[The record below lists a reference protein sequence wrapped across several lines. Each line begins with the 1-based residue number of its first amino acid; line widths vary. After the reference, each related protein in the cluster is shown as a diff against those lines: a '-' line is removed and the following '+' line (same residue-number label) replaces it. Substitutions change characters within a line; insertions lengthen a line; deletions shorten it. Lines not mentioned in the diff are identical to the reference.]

1 MRQSRTVVVIA
12 ALAMVGTACAG
23 TDPGA
28 ADEGDL
34 VIAVRE
40 GDNNVAPLIVEMWNE
55 ENPNFPATLEVLQG
69 NADQVRQQLTLELD
83 AEASEFD
90 VVGLDV
96 IWTGEFAKN
105 GWIENLDDVR
115 EEAEAVSLPGPLSS
129 GQYQGEQ
136 WALPLL
142 VGAGFLYYRTD
153 LVDEPPTTW
162 DELVDTGLAISEE
175 HDVHAF
181 AGQGASYEGMV
192 VNYLEY
198 LWSAGGDLFN
208 EDQSEVLFGTDDSAM
223 RALEFMRSAYEAGFY
238 HPGYNT
244 MTEGEA
250 RPAFE
255 SGEVAFMRHWV
266 APYLPMTTSEDSEV
280 TDRFDIAPL
289 PTFDGQGSVSALGGL
304 NLAVSAFSSEK
315 DKAREFIQFATGDED
330 VQLMLTDNGIAPAN
344 APIYEH
350 DALAGNRFFE
360 VLGELLP
367 HARARPPVPEWN
379 EISVTMQSE
388 IFDAY
393 TGQKDP
399 QAAIDAIQE
408 VLQGIVDG

>member
-1 MRQSRTVVVIA
+1 MRQSRTVVF
-12 ALAMVGTACAG
+12 LAVLAVVGTACAG
-23 TDPGA
+23 NDPGG

-55 ENPNFPATLEVLQG
+55 ENPDSPATLEVLPG

-83 AEASEFD
+83 AGGSDFD
-90 VVGLDV
+90 VIGLDV

-105 GWIENLDDVR
+105 GWIENLDDIR

-162 DELVDTGLAISEE
+162 DELVETGLAVAEE

-208 EDQSEVLFGTDDSAM
+208 EDQSEVLFGKDDAAL
-223 RALEFMRSAYEAGFY
+223 RALEFMRGAYEAGFY

-244 MTEGEA
+244 MTEAEA

-266 APYLPMTTSEDSEV
+266 APYLPMTASEDSQV
-280 TDRFDIAPL
+280 TDKFDIAPL

-304 NLAVSAFSSEK
+304 NLAVSASSDAK
-315 DKAREFIQFATGDED
+315 NSARAFIQFATGDED
-330 VQLMLTDNGIAPAN
+330 VQLMLTENGIAPAN

-350 DALAGNRFFE
+350 EALADNRFFE
-360 VLGELLP
+360 VLGQLLP
-367 HARARPPVPEWN
+367 HAKARPPVPEWN
-379 EISVTMQSE
+379 EISVTMQAE
-388 IFDAY
+388 IFAAY

-399 QAAIDAIQE
+399 QAAIDAIQA
-408 VLQGIVDG
+408 VLQGIVDA